1 MTRDLDRESR
11 NGLFRTVR
19 CTREPKYVAVKHRV
33 PRFHRHRPLSK
44 LFVNAISVWKGVFR
58 AAPVGF
64 LGQALSLDLA
74 RSFSDPLSRAE
85 FGRKTR
91 EDGLTRLSLSLYR
104 TTNTRDET
112 KRSDSFAF
120 LPRGIAKAGEP
131 NNFLPMSPAS
141 LHMDPTVYATLRR
154 KQRRLARENPGVL
167 MAVARGAN
175 QAIAECQ
182 HQFRNRRWNCSTK
195 NFLRGKNLF
204 GKIVDRGKHIS
215 FLFAATFSLSTNHRF
230 R

>member
-19 CTREPKYVAVKHRV
+19 CTREPKYVVVKHRV

-64 LGQALSLDLA
+64 IGQALSLDLA
-74 RSFSDPLSRAE
+74 RSFSDSLSRAE
-85 FGRKTR
+85 FMSKDSRGQ
-91 EDGLTRLSLSLYR
+91 SNAFLSLYR
-104 TTNTRDET
+104 ATNTRNET

-215 FLFAATFSLSTNHRF
+215 FLFAATFSLLTNHRF